1 MTPAWRIMK
10 SPARFDGRQTR
21 RTKRRSQMGTHA
33 PPTDDLVVGTI
44 TTDAGETY
52 AATITGVDAFFDAMN
67 HATRR
72 NSFLRASARRGMRS
86 SIRTRKPQKRVRSV
100 QRSTRS
106 TTSRRAQTSVKST
119 ADPSSSRICL
129 SANAFGLVRGATQR
143 LPLRTA
149 LVGNGGA
156 R

>member
-1 MTPAWRIMK
+1 
-10 SPARFDGRQTR
+10 
-21 RTKRRSQMGTHA
+21 MGTHA

-67 HATRR
+67 HAFRKIA
-72 NSFLRASARRGMRS
+72 FLRARARRVTRS
-86 SIRTRKPQKRVRSV
+86 SVVVRQPRARARST

-106 TTSRRAQTSVKST
+106 TTSRRAQTSAKST
-119 ADPSSSRICL
+119 ADPSSSRGRL
-129 SANAFGLVRGATQR
+129 SANAFGHLRIETTR
-143 LPLRTA
+143 LGLRLA
-149 LVGNGGA
+149 LLGIGGP

>member
-1 MTPAWRIMK
+1 M
-10 SPARFDGRQTR
+10 S
-21 RTKRRSQMGTHA
+21 THA

-44 TTDAGETY
+44 TTDAGETS
-52 AATITGVDAFFDAMN
+52 AATLADVDAFFDAMN

-86 SIRTRKPQKRVRSV
+86 SVGTRKRQNCAQRV

-129 SANAFGLVRGATQR
+129 SANPFGTFQGEMQR
-143 LPLRTA
+143 LPLRAA

>member
-1 MTPAWRIMK
+1 
-10 SPARFDGRQTR
+10 
-21 RTKRRSQMGTHA
+21 MGTHA

-44 TTDAGETY
+44 TTDTGETY
-52 AATITGVDAFFDAMN
+52 AATVADVDAFFEAMN
-67 HATRR
+67 HGTRR
-72 NSFLRASARRGMRS
+72 NSFLRASARRC
-86 SIRTRKPQKRVRSV
+86 TRNRARKA

-106 TTSRRAQTSVKST
+106 TTSRRARTSVKST

-129 SANAFGLVRGATQR
+129 SANPFGTFQGEMQR
-143 LPLRTA
+143 LPLRAA

>member
-1 MTPAWRIMK
+1 
-10 SPARFDGRQTR
+10 
-21 RTKRRSQMGTHA
+21 MGTHA

-44 TTDAGETY
+44 TTDTGETY
-52 AATITGVDAFFDAMN
+52 AATVAGVDAFFEAMN

-72 NSFLRASARRGMRS
+72 NSFLRARALRGMRS
-86 SIRTRKPQKRVRSV
+86 SVVTRKPRNCARKA

-106 TTSRRAQTSVKST
+106 ITSRRARTSVKST
-119 ADPSSSRICL
+119 ADPSSSRNRL
-129 SANAFGLVRGATQR
+129 SANPFGTFQGETQR
-143 LPLRTA
+143 LPLRAA

>member
-1 MTPAWRIMK
+1 
-10 SPARFDGRQTR
+10 
-21 RTKRRSQMGTHA
+21 MGTHA

-52 AATITGVDAFFDAMN
+52 AATITGVDAFFEAMN

-86 SIRTRKPQKRVRSV
+86 SVGTRKPQNRASKA

-119 ADPSSSRICL
+119 ADPSSSRRRQ
-129 SANAFGLVRGATQR
+129 SANALGHLRIETTHLGLR
-143 LPLRTA
+143 LA
-149 LVGNGGA
+149 LLGIGGP

>member
-1 MTPAWRIMK
+1 
-10 SPARFDGRQTR
+10 
-21 RTKRRSQMGTHA
+21 MGTHA

-86 SIRTRKPQKRVRSV
+86 SVGTRKPQNRASKA

-106 TTSRRAQTSVKST
+106 TTSRRAQTSAKST
-119 ADPSSSRICL
+119 ADPSSSRGRL
-129 SANAFGLVRGATQR
+129 SANAFGHLRIETTR
-143 LPLRTA
+143 LGLRLA
-149 LVGNGGA
+149 LLGIGGP

>member
-1 MTPAWRIMK
+1 
-10 SPARFDGRQTR
+10 
-21 RTKRRSQMGTHA
+21 MGTHA

-44 TTDAGETY
+44 TTDACITY
-52 AATITGVDAFFDAMN
+52 AATLGDVDEFISGMN
-67 HATRR
+67 HAFRKIA
-72 NSFLRASARRGMRS
+72 FLRARARRVTRS
-86 SIRTRKPQKRVRSV
+86 SVVVRQPRARARST

-106 TTSRRAQTSVKST
+106 TTRRRAQTSAKST